1 MKLNYVE
8 YPTYYINTIKH
19 HTINNIVINIIN
31 ELMKYIAQIYE
42 YFIGIVINIYC
53 TLHTFTP
60 NYYIL
65 KKTMTI
71 EKKNTTIE
79 KKNNN
84 PNYAKL
90 YYQKKYIDVKLNKI
104 KKNICNNEQT
114 NNDSDSNSDIFDQ
127 EVDFDIGGGWG
138 WFVVLDK
145 TN

>member
-1 MKLNYVE
+1 
-8 YPTYYINTIKH
+8 
-19 HTINNIVINIIN
+19 
-31 ELMKYIAQIYE
+31 MKYIVQIYE
-42 YFIGIVINIYC
+42 YFISIVFNIYC
-53 TLHTFTP
+53 VIHTIAL
-60 NYYIL
+60 NYNIF

-104 KKNICNNEQT
+104 KKNICDNEQT
-114 NNDSDSNSDIFDQ
+114 NSDSDIFDQ
-127 EVDFDIGGGWG
+127 EADIGGGWG
-138 WFVVLDK
+138 WFVILDK